1 MLTCVVAMP
10 FENLGLAVLI
20 RHGSRGRGS
29 VLTDLVDGDVAKP
42 NAELGTQFL
51 EPQSY
56 SHTL

>member
-1 MLTCVVAMP
+1 MAFAEEDPSLPV
-10 FENLGLAVLI
+10 
-20 RHGSRGRGS
+20 
-29 VLTDLVDGDVAKP
+29 LVDGDVAEP